1 MEIIENKNNQ
11 AVTTSLQVAETFGK
25 EHRNV
30 LRDIE
35 NIIKKGGAQNWADPQ
50 KRLFAEGA
58 YKHPQNHQEYKMYY
72 MTKDGF
78 TLLAMGFTGKKAM
91 QFKLDYIQAFN
102 QMEKVIQENNLD
114 SYMIADPVKRAEK
127 WIKEQEQT
135 KLLAQQNEEMKPK
148 ALFADAV
155 SSSKE
160 TILVGDLAKLAKQ
173 NGIQIGALRLFTWLR
188 DHGYLIKR
196 KGSDYNMPTQ
206 RSMEMGLF
214 DIKETAITHSD
225 GRTTLS
231 KTPKVTGKGQ
241 KYFILKLLD
250 EQAEGAK

>member
-1 MEIIENKNNQ
+1 MEIIENRNNQ

-25 EHRNV
+25 EHSKV
-30 LRDIE
+30 VRDID
-35 NIIKKGGAQNWADPQ
+35 NIMIKGSAKIGDTPM
-50 KRLFAEGA
+50 FAKST
-58 YKHPQNHQEYKMYY
+58 YNHPQNHQEYKMYY
-72 MTKDGF
+72 MNKDGF

-91 QFKLDYIQAFN
+91 KFKLEYIQAFN
-102 QMEKVIQENNLD
+102 QMEKVIQDNSLD

-188 DHGYLIKR
+188 DNGYLIKR

>member
-1 MEIIENKNNQ
+1 MELVETRNNQ
-11 AVTTSLQVAETFGK
+11 PVTTSLQVANTFGK
-25 EHRNV
+25 RHDNV
-30 LRDIE
+30 TRDITSLKKDVLNFE
-35 NIIKKGGAQNWADPQ
+35 EMFMEGNIPDSYGRDRRG
-50 KRLFAEGA
+50 
-58 YKHPQNHQEYKMYY
+58 YY
-72 MTKDGF
+72 INKDGF

-91 QFKLDYIQAFN
+91 RFKLDYIQAFN
-102 QMEKVIQENNLD
+102 QMEKVIQDNNLD

-188 DHGYLIKR
+188 DHGYLIRR

-231 KTPKVTGKGQ
+231 KIPKVTGKGQ

>member
-1 MEIIENKNNQ
+1 MELVETRNNQ
-11 AVTTSLQVAETFGK
+11 PVTTSLQVANTFGK
-25 EHRNV
+25 RHDNV
-30 LRDIE
+30 TRDITSLKKDVLNFE
-35 NIIKKGGAQNWADPQ
+35 EMFMEGNIPDSYGRDRRG
-50 KRLFAEGA
+50 
-58 YKHPQNHQEYKMYY
+58 YY
-72 MTKDGF
+72 INKDGF

-188 DHGYLIKR
+188 DHGYLIRR

>member
-1 MEIIENKNNQ
+1 MEIIENRNNQ

-25 EHRNV
+25 EHKHV

-35 NIIKKGGAQNWADPQ
+35 NIIKKGGVQNWADPQ
-50 KRLFAEGA
+50 KRLFAEGT
-58 YKHPQNHQEYKMYY
+58 YNHPQNHQEYKMYY
-72 MTKDGF
+72 INKDGF

-102 QMEKVIQENNLD
+102 QMEKVIQDNNLD

-173 NGIQIGALRLFTWLR
+173 NGIKIGALRLFTWLR

-214 DIKETAITHSD
+214 DIKETAITHSN
-225 GRTTLS
+225 GRTTVS

-241 KYFILKLLD
+241 QYFILKLLD

>member
-1 MEIIENKNNQ
+1 MELVETRNNQ
-11 AVTTSLQVAETFGK
+11 PVTTSLQVANTFGK
-25 EHRNV
+25 RHDNV
-30 LRDIE
+30 TRDITSLKKDVLNFE
-35 NIIKKGGAQNWADPQ
+35 EMFMEGNIPDSYGRDRRG
-50 KRLFAEGA
+50 
-58 YKHPQNHQEYKMYY
+58 YY
-72 MTKDGF
+72 INKDGF

-91 QFKLDYIQAFN
+91 RFKLDYIQAFN
-102 QMEKVIQENNLD
+102 QMEKVIQDNNLD

-188 DHGYLIKR
+188 DHGYLIRR

-250 EQAEGAK
+250 EQKAGTK

>member
-1 MEIIENKNNQ
+1 MGSY
-11 AVTTSLQVAETFGK
+11 T
-25 EHRNV
+25 
-30 LRDIE
+30 
-35 NIIKKGGAQNWADPQ
+35 
-50 KRLFAEGA
+50 
-58 YKHPQNHQEYKMYY
+58 HPQNHQEYKMYY
-72 MTKDGF
+72 MNKDGF

-127 WIKEQEQT
+127 WIQEQEQT

>member
-1 MEIIENKNNQ
+1 MELVETRNNQ
-11 AVTTSLQVAETFGK
+11 PVTTSLQVANTFGK
-25 EHRNV
+25 RHDNV
-30 LRDIE
+30 TRDITSLKKDVLNFE
-35 NIIKKGGAQNWADPQ
+35 EMFMEGNIPDSYGRDRRG
-50 KRLFAEGA
+50 
-58 YKHPQNHQEYKMYY
+58 YY
-72 MTKDGF
+72 INKDGF

-91 QFKLDYIQAFN
+91 RFKLDYIQAFN
-102 QMEKVIQENNLD
+102 QMEKVIQDNNLD

>member
-1 MEIIENKNNQ
+1 MEIIENRNNQ
-11 AVTTSLQVAETFGK
+11 AVTTSLQVADTFGK
-25 EHRNV
+25 SHQHV

-35 NIIKKGGAQNWADPQ
+35 GLNKQMTVQNWTAD
-50 KRLFAEGA
+50 FAKGT
-58 YKHPQNHQEYKMYY
+58 YKNKQNHEYPMYY

-91 QFKLDYIQAFN
+91 QFKMEYIDQFN
-102 QMEKVIQENNLD
+102 KMETVIRENNLD

-127 WIKEQEQT
+127 WIEEQEKRKQ
-135 KLLAQQNEEMKPK
+135 LALENEEMKPK

-155 SSSKE
+155 SSSKQ

-173 NGIQIGALRLFTWLR
+173 NGVKIGALRLFTWLR
-188 DHGYLIKR
+188 DKGYLIKR

-206 RSMEMGLF
+206 RSMELGLF
-214 DIKETAITHSD
+214 EIKETAVTHSD

-241 KYFILKLLD
+241 QYFINKLSK
-250 EQAEGAK
+250 EMKAGAK

>member
-1 MEIIENKNNQ
+1 MEIIENRNNQ
-11 AVTTSLQVAETFGK
+11 AVTTSLQVAEKFEK
-25 EHRNV
+25 NHRDV
-30 LRDIE
+30 LKAIDE
-35 NIIKKGGAQNWADPQ
+35 MLSSSAAQN
-50 KRLFAEGA
+50 FATDFARGT
-58 YKHPQNHQEYKMYY
+58 YKNKQNHEYPMYY
-72 MTKDGF
+72 MNKDGF

-114 SYMIADPVKRAEK
+114 SYMITDPVKRAEK

-206 RSMEMGLF
+206 RSMEIGLF

>member
-1 MEIIENKNNQ
+1 MELVETRNNQ
-11 AVTTSLQVAETFGK
+11 PVTTSLQVANTFGK
-25 EHRNV
+25 RHDNV
-30 LRDIE
+30 TRDITSLKKDVLNFE
-35 NIIKKGGAQNWADPQ
+35 EMFMEGNIPDSYGRDRRG
-50 KRLFAEGA
+50 
-58 YKHPQNHQEYKMYY
+58 YY
-72 MTKDGF
+72 INKDGF

-91 QFKLDYIQAFN
+91 RFKLDYIQAFN

-188 DHGYLIKR
+188 DHGYLIRR

-250 EQAEGAK
+250 EQKAGTK

>member
-1 MEIIENKNNQ
+1 MEIIENRNNQ

-25 EHRNV
+25 KHKIV
-30 LRDIE
+30 LKSIE
-35 NIIKKGGAQNWADPQ
+35 DLLANGVAQNYATPQ
-50 KRLFAEGA
+50 NKMFAEGA
-58 YKHPQNHQEYKMYY
+58 YTHPQNHQEYKMYY
-72 MTKDGF
+72 MNKDGF

-91 QFKLDYIQAFN
+91 QFKMEYIQAFN
-102 QMEKVIQENNLD
+102 QMEKVFQENNLD

-250 EQAEGAK
+250 EQKAGTK

>member
-1 MEIIENKNNQ
+1 MEIIETRNNQ

-25 EHRNV
+25 NHQHV

-35 NIIKKGGAQNWADPQ
+35 NIVNKGGVQNWTDPHG
-50 KRLFAEGA
+50 KMFAIGS

-72 MTKDGF
+72 MNKDGF

-114 SYMIADPVKRAEK
+114 SYMIADPVKRAER
-127 WIKEQEQT
+127 WIKEQEQR
-135 KLLAQQNEEMKPK
+135 KLLAAQNEEMKPK

-155 SSSKE
+155 SSSKQ

-173 NGIQIGALRLFTWLR
+173 NGINIGALRLFTWLR
-188 DHGYLIKR
+188 DQGYLIKR
-196 KGSDYNMPTQ
+196 KGNDYNMPTQ
-206 RSMEMGLF
+206 KSMELGLF
-214 DIKETAITHSD
+214 KIKETAVTHSN
-225 GRTTLS
+225 GHVSLS

-241 KYFILKLLD
+241 QYFLNKLLKL
-250 EQAEGAK
+250 QKVGAK

>member
-1 MEIIENKNNQ
+1 MELVETRNNQ
-11 AVTTSLQVAETFGK
+11 PVTTSLQVANTFGK
-25 EHRNV
+25 RHDNV
-30 LRDIE
+30 TRDITSLKKDVLNFE
-35 NIIKKGGAQNWADPQ
+35 EMFMEGNIPDSYGRDRRG
-50 KRLFAEGA
+50 
-58 YKHPQNHQEYKMYY
+58 YY
-72 MTKDGF
+72 INKDGF

-102 QMEKVIQENNLD
+102 QMEKVVQENNLD

-188 DHGYLIKR
+188 DHGYLIRR

-231 KTPKVTGKGQ
+231 KTPKVTGKDQ

>member
-1 MEIIENKNNQ
+1 MELIETRNNQ
-11 AVTTSLQVAETFGK
+11 AVTTSIKVAKYFGK
-25 EHRNV
+25 KHFNV
-30 LRDIE
+30 VRDIE
-35 NIIKKGGAQNWADPQ
+35 EIIKKGVIKIEDTPM
-50 KRLFAEGA
+50 FAKSSYVNE
-58 YKHPQNHQEYKMYY
+58 QNHQSYPIYY
-72 MTKDGF
+72 MNKDGF

-91 QFKLDYIQAFN
+91 QFKMEYIQAFN
-102 QMEKVIQENNLD
+102 QMEKVIQDNNLD

-188 DHGYLIKR
+188 DHGYLIRR

-206 RSMEMGLF
+206 HSMEMGLF

>member
-1 MEIIENKNNQ
+1 MELVETRNSQ
-11 AVTTSLQVAETFGK
+11 PVTTSLQVAKTFGK
-25 EHRNV
+25 LHKNV
-30 LRDIE
+30 IQNIE
-35 NIIKKGGAQNWADPQ
+35 QLIKDGVAENSAAPQN
-50 KRLFAEGA
+50 KMFAEGT
-58 YKHPQNHQEYKMYY
+58 YKHPQNHQAYKMFY
-72 MTKDGF
+72 MNKDGF

-173 NGIQIGALRLFTWLR
+173 NGVKIGALRLFTWLR
-188 DHGYLIKR
+188 DHGYLIRR

-250 EQAEGAK
+250 EQKAGAK

>member
-1 MEIIENKNNQ
+1 MELIETRNNQ

-25 EHRNV
+25 EHSKV
-30 LRDIE
+30 VRDID
-35 NIIKKGGAQNWADPQ
+35 NIMIKGSAKIGDTPM
-50 KRLFAEGA
+50 FAKST
-58 YKHPQNHQEYKMYY
+58 YTHPQNHQEYKMYY
-72 MTKDGF
+72 MNKDGF

-250 EQAEGAK
+250 EQKAGAK

>member
-1 MEIIENKNNQ
+1 MELVETRNNQ
-11 AVTTSLQVAETFGK
+11 PVTTSLQVANTFGK
-25 EHRNV
+25 RHDNV
-30 LRDIE
+30 TRDITSLKKDVLNFE
-35 NIIKKGGAQNWADPQ
+35 EMFMEGNIPDSYGRDRRG
-50 KRLFAEGA
+50 
-58 YKHPQNHQEYKMYY
+58 YY
-72 MTKDGF
+72 INKDGF

-173 NGIQIGALRLFTWLR
+173 NGVKIGALRLFTWLR
-188 DHGYLIKR
+188 DHGYLIRR